1 MDNKFRFGAFLLSL
15 LLISS
20 FTFAQTSAAYKIRV
34 GDIEVYSL
42 SDGTVDIDAEKLFK
56 NNEPGRST
64 KILEEQFMTNPVEV
78 CINVFLLKIG
88 SKIILIDSGAGE
100 LLGTSAGHLT
110 KSLKSIGIT
119 PNDITDILLTHI
131 HGDHSGGLVVKGEK
145 VFPNAI
151 IHVNKKEIDFWL
163 DKENVTKT
171 SLDKMGANPQTF
183 ENAEKM
189 IKPYMTDGQV
199 LVFNETGIEVLPH
212 IYTYSI
218 GGHTPGHTI
227 YVLKNKSEELF
238 FWGDIVHIGAIQLV
252 DPNIPDDF
260 DVDSLLSGIARNTF
274 LKKAVDGKFLIA
286 AAHVSFPGFG
296 RLKYEKSKYMW
307 YAIPYSISGRTH

>member
-151 IHVNKKEIDFWL
+151 IHVNKK
-163 DKENVTKT
+163 
-171 SLDKMGANPQTF
+171 
-183 ENAEKM
+183 
-189 IKPYMTDGQV
+189 
-199 LVFNETGIEVLPH
+199 
-212 IYTYSI
+212 
-218 GGHTPGHTI
+218 
-227 YVLKNKSEELF
+227 
-238 FWGDIVHIGAIQLV
+238 
-252 DPNIPDDF
+252 
-260 DVDSLLSGIARNTF
+260 
-274 LKKAVDGKFLIA
+274 
-286 AAHVSFPGFG
+286 
-296 RLKYEKSKYMW
+296 
-307 YAIPYSISGRTH
+307 